1 MVVGWFSEFYRSW
14 LQDSSISKIETWVSS
29 IWHTLVNILL
39 GMDYLYH
46 LVLLPHRFYARPW
59 SFSNFTR
66 PKKVLFFSLQV
77 KEGAIV
83 VSSTRLRPF
92 KSQNMKPTSLTYV
105 HVGFKLI
112 VYVCLNRAGVIH
124 CIVLV
129 SIECLLY
136 YNVCNQ
142 YLYSILHCWGLQ

>member
-1 MVVGWFSEFYRSW
+1 MLDLEALATLQGQRRFFFFPSGERRCYCSVFHKAKAIQVSEY
-14 LQDSSISKIETWVSS
+14 ET
-29 IWHTLVNILL
+29 NF
-39 GMDYLYH
+39 
-46 LVLLPHRFYARPW
+46 PH
-59 SFSNFTR
+59 
-66 PKKVLFFSLQV
+66 
-77 KEGAIV
+77 
-83 VSSTRLRPF
+83 
-92 KSQNMKPTSLTYV
+92 SLTYV

-142 YLYSILHCWGLQ
+142 YLYSILHC

>member
-1 MVVGWFSEFYRSW
+1 MVVGWLSEFYRSW

-29 IWHTLVNILL
+29 IWHTLINILL

-66 PKKVLFFSLQV
+66 PKKVLFFPSGERRCYCSVFHKAKAIQV
-77 KEGAIV
+77 SEYE
-83 VSSTRLRPF
+83 TNFPH
-92 KSQNMKPTSLTYV
+92 SLTYV

-112 VYVCLNRAGVIH
+112 VCLSKQGWSH
-124 CIVLV
+124 SLY
-129 SIECLLY
+129 CLGFY
-136 YNVCNQ
+136 WMPP
-142 YLYSILHCWGLQ
+142 IL